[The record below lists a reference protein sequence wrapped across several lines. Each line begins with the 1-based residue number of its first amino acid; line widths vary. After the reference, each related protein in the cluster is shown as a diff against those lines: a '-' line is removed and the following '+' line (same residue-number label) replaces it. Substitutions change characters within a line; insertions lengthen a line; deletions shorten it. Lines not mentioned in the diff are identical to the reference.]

1 MADKIL
7 AALGLAACVLLLV
20 RMLLPAAGRHRLD
33 AAGRR
38 SWSALRGA
46 GEAVLHWRHWRER
59 RRRSKATAEAAIER
73 ARRHGRWDGNV
84 YKPDAF
90 ERDGDDAVK
99 RPRKPH

>member
-20 RMLLPAAGRHRLD
+20 RMLLPAGGRRRLD

-38 SWSALRGA
+38 AWSALRGA
-46 GEAVLHWRHWRER
+46 GTAVLHWRTWRER
-59 RRRSKATAEAAIER
+59 RRRSQATAEAAIER
-73 ARRHGRWDGNV
+73 ARRGRWDGNV
-84 YKPDAF
+84 YKPDSF
-90 ERDGDDAVK
+90 ERRGDGAAG